1 MSRVDGAINVNVSFQ
16 IGYNMSPLGLTLE
29 NGLTCLTLQMSL
41 REFYRKTRE

>member
-29 NGLTCLTLQMSL
+29 NGLTYPPDVFKGILPQNS
-41 REFYRKTRE
+41 